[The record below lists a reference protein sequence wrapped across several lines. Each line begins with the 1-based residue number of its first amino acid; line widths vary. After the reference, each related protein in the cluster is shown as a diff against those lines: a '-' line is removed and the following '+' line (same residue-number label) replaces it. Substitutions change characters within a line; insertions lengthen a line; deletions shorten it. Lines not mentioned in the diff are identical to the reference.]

1 LDGADLAGKPR
12 VSLSDHAR
20 SQLTRRGLA
29 EAAVLEVAG
38 APEQRLTIRPG
49 REIRQSRIS
58 TPEGATLYLL
68 RVVVDIGTEGDRGY
82 GIPHQQDREILEQ
95 PMRVSY
101 DEKTDTLTVVFRDV
115 PVAESDEDK
124 TGVILDY
131 DAAGNI
137 VSIEVLDASR
147 RVEEPRR
154 VILETED

>member
-1 LDGADLAGKPR
+1 
-12 VSLSDHAR
+12 
-20 SQLTRRGLA
+20 
-29 EAAVLEVAG
+29 
-38 APEQRLTIRPG
+38 
-49 REIRQSRIS
+49 
-58 TPEGATLYLL
+58 
-68 RVVVDIGTEGDRGY
+68 
-82 GIPHQQDREILEQ
+82 
-95 PMRVSY
+95 MRVSY

-124 TGVILDY
+124 PGVILDY